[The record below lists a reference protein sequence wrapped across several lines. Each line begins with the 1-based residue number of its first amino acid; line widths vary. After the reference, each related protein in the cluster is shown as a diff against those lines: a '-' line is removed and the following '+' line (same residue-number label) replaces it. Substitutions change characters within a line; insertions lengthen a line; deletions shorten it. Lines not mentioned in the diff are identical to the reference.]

1 MTARTI
7 VGWDGGVE
15 SEAALDWAVRRAET
29 QGGGVHVVSVME
41 PFPFPA
47 SDAVRGDR
55 RTSQAFTSLD
65 DEVARITV
73 DHPGIGITSELVE
86 GDPTEVLLSYSFA
99 DTAIVVGT
107 RRRSGLHFR
116 FAWTFGGRLAT
127 FALGPVVIVPSDH
140 SQAGRGIVVGVDGSP
155 ESDSAVRFA
164 AAEAAAGN
172 LQLDLVHTWLAP
184 NIAPVPGCTMREAPW
199 LAEAHSRVLSDA
211 LDVAREAAPSVRA
224 VGHVACDTAAHALVE
239 RGDSAALVV
248 VGARG
253 RGPLSSVVLGSV
265 STSLIEAMP
274 CPIAILGPQTVDAES
289 ESAVLDESA
298 ATR

>member
-1 MTARTI
+1 MTGRTI
-7 VGWDGGVE
+7 VGWDGGIE

-29 QGGGVHVVSVME
+29 QGGAVHVVSVME

-65 DEVARITV
+65 DEVARISV
-73 DHPGIGITSELVE
+73 DHPGVRITSELVE

-99 DTAIVVGT
+99 DSAIVVGT

-116 FAWTFGGRLAT
+116 FAWTFGARLAT
-127 FALGPVVIVPSDH
+127 FALGPVVIVPSEQPR
-140 SQAGRGIVVGVDGSP
+140 SGRGIVVGVDGSP

-164 AAEAAAGN
+164 AAEAEARNAP
-172 LQLDLVHTWLAP
+172 LDLVHTWLAP
-184 NIAPVPGCTMREAPW
+184 DVAPVPGFTMQEAPW
-199 LAEAHSRVLSDA
+199 LAEAHSQVLSDA
-211 LDVAREAAPSVRA
+211 LDLARATAPSERA
-224 VGHVACDTAAHALVE
+224 VGHTACDSASHALLQ
-239 RGDSAALVV
+239 RGGHAALLV

-265 STSLIEAMP
+265 STTLIEAMP
-274 CPIAILGPQTVDAES
+274 CPIAILGPQTVGAES
-289 ESAVLDESA
+289 KPTVLAASG